1 MRQTALLLMFALLV
15 VDQSTAVPTWD
26 QLESVLERNDNNTA
40 TDSIT
45 DAASHELI
53 MNAIQTAT
61 ERIRRNLAE
70 ELDELLEKL
79 PQIIQATPAPV
90 AAVPVAAPAVV
101 PVPAEAPAAPVAP
114 ASPAP
119 ATSQGR
125 TAEVQL
131 GQQLVWAAA
140 GEQPLNSAPP
150 KPRPRPLP
158 PPKAAAVA
166 ADPP

>member
-1 MRQTALLLMFALLV
+1 MRQTVLLLVFTLLV
-15 VDQSTAVPTWD
+15 VEQSTALPTWD
-26 QLESVLERNDNNTA
+26 QLESVLEKNDNITA

-45 DAASHELI
+45 DPASHELI
-53 MNAIQTAT
+53 INAIETAT

-70 ELDELLEKL
+70 EMDGLLEKL
-79 PQIIQATPAPV
+79 PQIIQATPAPL
-90 AAVPVAAPAVV
+90 APAAPA
-101 PVPAEAPAAPVAP
+101 PVAPVAPVAP
-114 ASPAP
+114 AAPAP

-140 GEQPLNSAPP
+140 GEQPVNAAPP

-158 PPKAAAVA
+158 PPKAAVA
-166 ADPP
+166 AAPP